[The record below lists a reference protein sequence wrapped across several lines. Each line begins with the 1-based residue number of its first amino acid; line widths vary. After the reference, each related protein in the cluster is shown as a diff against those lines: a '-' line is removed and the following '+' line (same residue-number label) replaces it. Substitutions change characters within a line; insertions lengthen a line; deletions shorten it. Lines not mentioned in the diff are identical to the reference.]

1 MKNPTVFFHFDCFA
15 VVSFTLDLDETA
27 VTPDTSSNVE
37 GFFLTREDA
46 DAFIVRVE
54 GERIAAHEA
63 YCAKHFIH
71 PCNRHISLVDYRT
84 VALSQLSL
92 HYLYE
97 LEDSIEKAARLQT
110 QGIGIEG
117 PHAT

>member
-1 MKNPTVFFHFDCFA
+1 MKTPTVFFHFDCFA
-15 VVSFTLDLDETA
+15 VVSFTLNSDETA

-46 DAFIVRVE
+46 DNYIVRIE

-63 YCAKHFIH
+63 YCAKHFSH
-71 PCNRHISLVDYRT
+71 PYNRHISLVDYRT

-92 HYLYE
+92 RYLFQ
-97 LEDSIEKAARLQT
+97 LEEAIENAARLQT

-117 PHAT
+117 THAT